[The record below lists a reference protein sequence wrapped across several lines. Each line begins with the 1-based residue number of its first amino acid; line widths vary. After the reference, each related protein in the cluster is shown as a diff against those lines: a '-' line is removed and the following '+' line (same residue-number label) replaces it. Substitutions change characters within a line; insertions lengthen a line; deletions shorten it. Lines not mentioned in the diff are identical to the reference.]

1 MPHKKLSRNAPCP
14 CDSGKKYKH
23 CCWNKGFE
31 WVEDEDGTVYK
42 STPMSPE
49 VREVLEQQ
57 RQAFVAK
64 YGREPGPGDL
74 LFPDMPHPE
83 HLEAMMV
90 EDMKAAGLNPAFI
103 YAFETTGL
111 LVTEQNKHLIPDED
125 LAEWDAAIE
134 EYDAKHGR
142 ERPANLPNRRA
153 MEGMLQQLI
162 TGLPGQADHD
172 TPLDKAQALIFRAF
186 EEADE
191 QRRVQLA
198 KDALTICPDC
208 ADAYVLLAE
217 HAASRKQSL
226 DYYEKGT
233 AAGERTLG
241 ADAFHQNVGHFWSIL
256 ETRPYMRARL
266 GLAHSLWTCGRRD
279 EAVWHL
285 QDMLRLNPGDNQGVR
300 YTLAGFLLFLDR
312 DDDLEQLLQQYPD
325 EDCAAWAYTKALLA
339 FRRHGDTTEVRQLLQ
354 DARKTNKY
362 VPAYLL
368 GEKFPPNEKPNYYSP
383 GDENE
388 ALNYMGG
395 FMAGWKA
402 TAGAVAWLRE
412 NVASKKEKQ
421 GPSPKG
427 PLGFIKKWLNKN
439 LPQEYDVWQADFRRM
454 PNWIR
459 VGGKPMRP
467 WVVLATSRSNDLVL
481 AHEMPE
487 ETPSAALLWDTLVQ
501 AMQHPAA
508 GEPHRP
514 TELQV
519 RPDER
524 WDALKPHLDEIG
536 VGLTVAEE
544 LDQME
549 VVFTDMSAHICG
561 KPKPGLL
568 EMPAITPE
576 QVGGFYEAAASFFR
590 QAPWK
595 KVGYEAAMRVECGK
609 FQSGPW
615 YAVLMGQ
622 SGLTTG
628 LALYEDLPALRRRW
642 AGDFDNEEF
651 ARQTVGTSLTF
662 GEEWDIP
669 VADLEAAQKYGWQV
683 ARPDAYP
690 EVFRKERGLSMR
702 PPLAWELELMEG
714 CLRAV
719 PDFVKRRSQDDPGRE
734 EFTVPAA
741 SSELKLVL
749 SWVVE
754 EEGGENV

>member
-1 MPHKKLSRNAPCP
+1 MAKASRYRQEDRPMARKKRKPDGEKP
-14 CDSGKKYKH
+14 
-23 CCWNKGFE
+23 KG
-31 WVEDEDGTVYK
+31 
-42 STPMSPE
+42 
-49 VREVLEQQ
+49 RLQ
-57 RQAFVAK
+57 
-64 YGREPGPGDL
+64 
-74 LFPDMPHPE
+74 
-83 HLEAMMV
+83 
-90 EDMKAAGLNPAFI
+90 
-103 YAFETTGL
+103 
-111 LVTEQNKHLIPDED
+111 
-125 LAEWDAAIE
+125 
-134 EYDAKHGR
+134 
-142 ERPANLPNRRA
+142 RPADLPDRRA
-153 MEGMLQQLI
+153 MEGAMRQFVAGLQ
-162 TGLPGQADHD
+162 GEADQA
-172 TPLDKAQALIFRAF
+172 TPLDKAQALIYRAF

-198 KDALTICPDC
+198 KEALTICPDC

-217 HAASRKQSL
+217 HAGNRKEAL
-226 DYYEKGT
+226 RLYEKGT
-233 AAGERTLG
+233 AAGERALG
-241 ADAFHQNVGHFWSIL
+241 ADAFQQNVGQFWGIL

-266 GLAHSLWTCGRRD
+266 GLAHSLWTASRRD
-279 EAVWHL
+279 EAVQHL
-285 QDMLRLNPGDNQGVR
+285 QNMLRLNPGDNQGVR

-312 DDDLEQLLQQYPD
+312 DEDLEQLLQQYHD
-325 EDCAAWAYTKALLA
+325 ESSAAWAYTKALLA
-339 FRRHGDTTEVRQLLQ
+339 VRQQGDTPAARHLLKE
-354 DARKTNKY
+354 ARNTNKH
-362 VPAYLL
+362 VPVYLL
-368 GEKFPPNEKPNYYSP
+368 SEKFPPTEQPGSYSP

-388 ALNYMGG
+388 ALTYMGS
-395 FMAGWKA
+395 FMAGWKD
-402 TAGAVAWLRE
+402 TPGAVAWLRE
-412 NVASKKEKQ
+412 NVAAKKREE
-421 GPSPKG
+421 GPQPKG
-427 PLGFIKKWLNKN
+427 PLSFIKKWLTKN
-439 LPQEYDVWQADFRRM
+439 LPPEYDVWQADFRQM
-454 PNWIR
+454 PNWIKI
-459 VGGKPMRP
+459 GGKPMRP

-487 ETPSAALLWDTLVQ
+487 ETPSAALLWDVLVQ

-519 RPDER
+519 RPDKR

-549 VVFTDMSAHICG
+549 VVFTEMSAHVCG

-568 EMPAITPE
+568 DMPAITPE

-595 KVGYEAAMRVECGK
+595 KVGYEAAIQVECGK

-628 LALYEDLPALRRRW
+628 LALYEDLPALQRRW
-642 AGDFDNEEF
+642 AGDLDNEEV
-651 ARQTVGTSLTF
+651 ARQTAGTSVTF

-669 VADLEAAQKYGWQV
+669 VADLEAAKKYGWQV

-702 PPLAWELELMEG
+702 PPLGWELELMEG

-719 PDFVKRRSQDDPGRE
+719 PDFVKRRSQDDPSKE
-734 EFTVPAA
+734 EFIVPAA
-741 SSELKLVL
+741 SGELRLVL

-754 EEGGENV
+754 IASEPQEERNQGEDYLLDAVHKQWGNILTAYRQFGEQKPIVLFDLQEQRIYVYPYKDFKSEMAAKSQASLTEQYEKALRENKIVVFVRDNEQKRLVSFSMEYD